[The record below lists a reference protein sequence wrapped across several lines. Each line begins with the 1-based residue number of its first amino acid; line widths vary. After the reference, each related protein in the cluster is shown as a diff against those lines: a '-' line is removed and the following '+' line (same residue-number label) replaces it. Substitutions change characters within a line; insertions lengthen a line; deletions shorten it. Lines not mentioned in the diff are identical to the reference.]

1 MSKLRNIK
9 LVFIII
15 LCSTIAFGAGYLVNS
30 TNVSTSKE
38 VVAHLETEGEHDLE
52 EHIDE
57 AGNIT
62 WTCSMHPQIQL
73 PEPGKCPICF
83 MELIPLER
91 RDEGEQTSLR
101 EIKLTEGARKLAGI
115 AVEKVKRL
123 DVAVETRMVGK
134 VDYDETRV
142 RTITAWTGGR
152 IDKM

>member
-52 EHIDE
+52 EHIDK

-101 EIKLTEGARKLAGI
+101 EDRKS
-115 AVEKVKRL
+115 VV
-123 DVAVETRMVGK
+123 
-134 VDYDETRV
+134 
-142 RTITAWTGGR
+142 
-152 IDKM
+152 